1 MTNDQ
6 WAMQMI
12 PVLIHWAQ
20 NSWETPHYYSELSN
34 AVGHKTS
41 QIGGILGSIHDIMDD
56 LAKKHNMTI
65 PTLNCLVCNKSN
77 KLPSSGFSY
86 VVANY
91 DHYSEDKQISEYD
104 KLRQLAHDYDWD
116 WVLSTLGLEPYN
128 PSVSYWLVPSN
139 STKFNLHGYL
149 INHSIVDWKQFNNYA
164 EGDIVFMYCT
174 RPDSKVRYMFRVIR
188 TELTSEDYQN
198 DKSFWEDEAQFQSG
212 QEHNRYIR
220 LRLLSKLNRKDER
233 LSLEVLKGLGFSTFQ
248 GASKIKEQVTID
260 YFLNIFSAASDLDPD
275 ILDTTKET
283 FFEGAKRQVTVN
295 NYERDQQA
303 RQQCIKIHGAACAV
317 CGIDF
322 GKIYGELGKGF
333 IHVHHKVPIH
343 TIGEGYQINP
353 STDLVPVCPNC
364 HAMLHRGMNGEAR
377 SIEELKN
384 IIKQD

>member
-1 MTNDQ
+1 MTNEQ
-6 WAMQMI
+6 WAMKMI

-20 NSWETPHYYSELSN
+20 YSWETPHYYSELSN

-41 QIGGILGSIHDIMDD
+41 QISGILEGIHDMMDD
-56 LAKKHNMTI
+56 LAKKYKKTI
-65 PTLNCLVCNKSN
+65 PTLNCLVCNKSD

-91 DHYSEDKQISEYD
+91 DHYSEDRKLAEYD
-104 KLRQLAHDYDWD
+104 KLCQLAHDYDWD
-116 WVLSTLGLEPYN
+116 WVLSALGLEPYN
-128 PSVSYWLVPSN
+128 PTVSYWLVPSN

-149 INHSIVDWKQFNNYA
+149 INHSIVDWKQFNNYV

-220 LRLLSKLNRKDER
+220 LRLISKLNRKDER
-233 LSLEVLKGLGFSTFQ
+233 LSLEVLKSLGFSSFQ

-260 YFLNIFSAASDLDPD
+260 YFLNIFKAANDLDPD
-275 ILDTTKET
+275 ILDTSNET
-283 FFEGAKRQVTVN
+283 FFEGAKRQVMVN
-295 NYERDQQA
+295 GYERDQHA
-303 RQQCIKIHGAACAV
+303 RQQCIKIHGTACDV

-333 IHVHHKVPIH
+333 IHVHHIVPIH
-343 TIGEGYQINP
+343 TIGEGYQVNP
-353 STDLVPVCPNC
+353 ATDLVPVCPNC

-377 SIEELKN
+377 SVEELKT
-384 IIKQD
+384 ILKQI